1 MSDSNGI
8 RWHCPNRD
16 CDWSFVATT
25 SIEGE
30 AVRRCVCGRTMEKVD
45 AVPAFQ
51 YLDFLREGLAGDGAI
66 GAKKE

>member
-1 MSDSNGI
+1 MSGSNGI

-30 AVRRCVCGRTMEKVD
+30 AVPRCVCGRRMEKGD
-45 AVPAFQ
+45 TVPAFQ
-51 YLDFLREGLAGDGAI
+51 YLDFLREGVAGDEVI
-66 GAKKE
+66 GAEKE